1 MNLDLTSGDDDYY
14 YTHVYYY
21 HTSPPYR
28 DLAENFM
35 AGIKLCAPHIRTK
48 QSVCVCM

>member
-35 AGIKLCAPHIRTK
+35 AEHELRSETPA
-48 QSVCVCM
+48 QQ